1 MCNDLWVGKYSV
13 RGLLSFQT
21 RGTQLGLVNSFITNM
36 GSRSHAPSDI
46 DKICLPDMNKI
57 T

>member
-13 RGLLSFQT
+13 RGLLNFQT
-21 RGTQLGLVNSFITNM
+21 RGAQIGLVNSFITNM

-46 DKICLPDMNKI
+46 DQICLSDMNKI